1 VSSEPAA
8 FVTLDRGGASVA
20 AALVGRIE
28 RHWRLLG
35 SLAAPASVADDV
47 ILRGLAG
54 RFQVS
59 DPRLADAL
67 GVREDEIEL
76 LPQYRA
82 RSVPPVTMAVL
93 AGSDR
98 SLAVLEGVAVR
109 TGWRIVSASAESHD
123 PGAMT
128 ELALGRDVSALLV
141 GAGEPPAADE
151 RGALDELAALAGA
164 VAVRRPELTVVLAGA
179 IAGHR
184 GQFPTV
190 DGRRSDVAA
199 APAPTAG
206 DPPGSELQDILER
219 LRDTPSETRTAIVRA
234 AATVSRVLDRRIE
247 VLEIGFDGGLR
258 AMIEPDP
265 AGGPPRIHAVTSAE
279 AALVPPEIDEVA
291 VERISNWSTAPI
303 DRYRMT
309 DRLRELRAAPWSDAA
324 GDGARLRLAAAR
336 AALARLVELTPDLTS
351 LPAPDL
357 TIVAGGAF
365 AVAPGPAVVL
375 AIADVIRRSGATQ
388 LASDHARVLGPLG
401 TIDDD
406 DARLNL
412 LADLIDD
419 ILAPLGGVIIPAG
432 LRTGRPAGRV
442 VVYGPGGDQER
453 ILAPGQVEHIPLAPG
468 EHAVAAFEFR
478 DGARLGGRGRS
489 VAVEVAGGVAG
500 LLVDLRDVPLRLPD
514 RAERRRDALAGWQ
527 RATWAEAES

>member
-1 VSSEPAA
+1 VSSEPTA
-8 FVTLDRGGASVA
+8 FITLDRGGASVA
-20 AALVGRIE
+20 VALVGRLD
-28 RHWRLLG
+28 RRWRLLG
-35 SLAAPASVADDV
+35 SLAAPAAVADDV
-47 ILRGLAG
+47 ILRGLAA
-54 RFQVS
+54 RFQES
-59 DPRLADAL
+59 DPELADVL

-76 LPQYRA
+76 LPQLRA

-98 SLAVLEGVAVR
+98 SLAVLEDVAAR
-109 TGWRIVSASAESHD
+109 TGWRTVSASAESHD

-128 ELALGRDVSALLV
+128 ELCLARDVSALLV

-164 VAVRRPELTVVLAGA
+164 VAVRRRELTVVLAGA

-184 GQFPTV
+184 AHFPTV
-190 DGRRSDVAA
+190 DGRRSDVVA

-206 DPPGSELQDILER
+206 DPPGSELHDILER
-219 LRDTPSETRTAIVRA
+219 LRDTPADSRTAIVRA
-234 AATVSRVLDRRIE
+234 AATVARVLDRRIE

-258 AMIEPDP
+258 AMISPDP
-265 AGGPPRIHAVTSAE
+265 GGGAPRIQAVASAE
-279 AALVPPEIDEVA
+279 AALVPPDIDDTV
-291 VERISNWSTAPI
+291 VERISSWSTAPI

-309 DRLRELRAAPWSDAA
+309 DRLRELRTAPWSDAA

-336 AALARLVELTPDLTS
+336 AALARLAELTQDLGS
-351 LPAPDL
+351 LPPPDL

-375 AIADVIRRSGATQ
+375 AVADVIRRSGATQ
-388 LASDHARVLGPLG
+388 LAADHARVLGPLG
-401 TIDDD
+401 TINDDEEALSILWDLVD
-406 DARLNL
+406 DV
-412 LADLIDD
+412 
-419 ILAPLGGVIIPAG
+419 LAPLGGVIIPAG
-432 LRTGRPAGRV
+432 LRSGRPAGKV
-442 VVYGPGGDQER
+442 VVHGPIGDAER
-453 ILAPGQVEHIPLAPG
+453 DLAAGQVEHIPLAPG

-489 VAVEVAGGVAG
+489 VVVEVAGGVAG

-527 RATWAEAES
+527 RATWAETES